1 MSKRTDIVKIAQSQ
15 IGNSWQ
21 KYCSWWGLSYR
32 FDWCACFVSWCAE
45 QVGCLGN
52 IIPKSTS
59 CTQQSNGFK
68 AQGVWH
74 GRNYTPQAGDIVYYD
89 WTPNNADTT
98 PDHVGIVE
106 KVAGN
111 QVIVIEGNQNDKC
124 QRRTFNVGWYLVYGY
139 ASPKYPDDSASTP
152 SNSTLPAP
160 APSEPTKN
168 QQVDVWYCVRTKAH
182 GWLGWVKNLE
192 DYAGWQDSPITD
204 ISIRVSAGKIKYRVH
219 IKGGGW
225 LPYVTGADIYD
236 YVNGYAGCGV
246 EIDAIEVYYYTPDS
260 IRPYKKAT
268 YRVAPCGR
276 DYYEW
281 QHDNE
286 TSGNQD
292 GYAGSFG
299 VSIGKFQ
306 LLIA

>member
-1 MSKRTDIVKIAQSQ
+1 MSKRTEIVKIAQSQ

-45 QVGCLGN
+45 QVGCLGSV
-52 IIPKSTS
+52 IPKSTS

-106 KVAGN
+106 KVTGN
-111 QVIVIEGNQNDKC
+111 QVTVIEGNQNDKC
-124 QRRTFNVGWYLVYGY
+124 QRRTFDVGWYLVYGY
-139 ASPKYPDDSASTP
+139 ASPKYPDNSISDPAAST
-152 SNSTLPAP
+152 T
-160 APSEPTKN
+160 N
-168 QQVDVWYCVRTKAH
+168 QQVNVTYRVRTQAH
-182 GWLGWVKNLE
+182 GWLSEVTNLA

-204 ISIRVSAGKIKYRVH
+204 VAMKVSAGTIKYRVH
-219 IKGGGW
+219 VLGGGW
-225 LPYVTGADIYD
+225 LGWITGYNINDAIK
-236 YVNGYAGCGV
+236 GYAGNGKP
-246 EIDAIEVYYYTPDS
+246 IDALEVYYYTPDN
-260 IRPYKKAT
+260 IRPYKRAK

-276 DYYEW
+276 GYYDW
-281 QHDNE
+281 QYDNE

-292 GYAGSFG
+292 GYAGSFRSK
-299 VSIGKFQ
+299 VGKLQ
-306 LLIA
+306 ITIE